1 MPEPFLVVLVVLG
14 LVAAPFVSLVL
25 LIVWLGR
32 HKRDQEDLSDHLGR
46 IARKVERMQDILQQ
60 LVGGA
65 GDVGPGQER
74 PVAGTRARAEGAGFQ
89 GRSGA
94 LVAALAAAG
103 RAASA
108 GSDGAEA
115 EVVGRFRHGA

>member
-14 LVAAPFVSLVL
+14 LVASPFVSLVL

-32 HKRDQEDLSDHLGR
+32 HKRDQEDLSDDLGR

-65 GDVGPGQER
+65 GHVGPGQER
-74 PVAGTRARAEGAGFQ
+74 PCRRHPRKSRREPVFRPEAGA
-89 GRSGA
+89 
-94 LVAALAAAG
+94 VVALAAAG